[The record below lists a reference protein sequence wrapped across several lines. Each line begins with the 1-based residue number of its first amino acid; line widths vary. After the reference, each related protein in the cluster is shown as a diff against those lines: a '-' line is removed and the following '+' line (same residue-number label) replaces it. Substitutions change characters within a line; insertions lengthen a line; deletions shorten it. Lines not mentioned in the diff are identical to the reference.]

1 MPIFQ
6 AWWICKNRSLATIS
20 KTGCPS
26 SQSLA
31 ASTVAAIIF
40 TKIQV
45 RMKKL
50 LLLPLITFVFSQ
62 LGFAQQLVMPSNG
75 TNPRMTAGVRIG
87 VTDVTINW
95 GAPGVKGREGK
106 IWGTDVAHYGFT
118 NLGFGTAKES
128 PWRAGADE
136 CTTISFS
143 TDVTIEGKTLPAGK
157 YALFMILAADET
169 TLIFS
174 KNPAAWGSYF
184 YDPKE
189 DVLRVTVRQ
198 QKDLPQSRERLTYLL
213 DNPTD
218 RSVTVALEWERWR
231 IPFKVEVDPVA
242 TGLASIRSQMT
253 SGLGFDPPSLQAAAQ
268 WCLTNNV
275 NLEEA
280 LFWIESA
287 TSPNLGG
294 VQTFSALNIQ
304 AGFLRKLGRNAVAD
318 ETLKNAMAKATV
330 MELHSYGRQLIS
342 EKKPKEALAVFEQN
356 HKQNNGAWPTNV
368 GLARGYSAN
377 GDLKKA
383 LEHAKLALAQAP
395 DATNKTSLEAMI
407 KTLSEG
413 KPIAQ

>member
-1 MPIFQ
+1 MF
-6 AWWICKNRSLATIS
+6 
-20 KTGCPS
+20 
-26 SQSLA
+26 
-31 ASTVAAIIF
+31 F
-40 TKIQV
+40 
-45 RMKKL
+45 
-50 LLLPLITFVFSQ
+50 Q
-62 LGFAQQLVMPSNG
+62 LGFAQQLALPSNG
-75 TNPRMTAGVRIG
+75 TNPRMSAGVRVG
-87 VTDVTINW
+87 VTDVNINW

-106 IWGTDVAHYGFT
+106 VWGTGVAHYGFT

-143 TDVTIEGKTLPAGK
+143 TDVLVEGKLLPAGK
-157 YALFMILAADET
+157 YALFMILAADEA

-198 QKDLPQSRERLTYLL
+198 QKDLPTSRERLAYLL

-218 RSVTVALEWERWR
+218 RAVTVALEWERWR
-231 IPFKVEVDPVA
+231 IPFKVEVDLVA

-268 WCLTNNV
+268 WSLTNNV

-280 LFWIESA
+280 LFWIQSA

-294 VQTFSALNIQ
+294 VQTFSALNIH
-304 AGFLRKLGRNAVAD
+304 AGLLRKLGRTAEAD
-318 ETLKNAMAKATV
+318 EKMKAALANANL
-330 MELHSYGRQLIS
+330 MELHGYGRQLVS

-356 HKQNNGAWPTNV
+356 YKQNNGAWPTNV

>member
-1 MPIFQ
+1 
-6 AWWICKNRSLATIS
+6 
-20 KTGCPS
+20 
-26 SQSLA
+26 
-31 ASTVAAIIF
+31 
-40 TKIQV
+40 
-45 RMKKL
+45 MKRL
-50 LLLPLITFVFSQ
+50 FLLPLIALLAVQ
-62 LGFAQQLVMPSNG
+62 MGFAQQLAMPSNG
-75 TNPRMTAGVRIG
+75 TNPRMWAGTRIG
-87 VTDVTINW
+87 VTDVEINW
-95 GAPGVKGREGK
+95 GAPGVKEREGK
-106 IWGTDVAHYGFT
+106 LWGTGVAHFGFT

-143 TDVTIEGKTLPAGK
+143 TNVQVEGKPLAAGK
-157 YALFMILAADET
+157 YALFMILGTDET

-174 KNPAAWGSYF
+174 NNPHAWGSFF

-198 QKDLPQSRERLTYLL
+198 QKDLPQSRERLTFLF
-213 DNPTD
+213 DNVTD
-218 RSVTVALEWERWR
+218 RSATVALEWERWR

-253 SGLGFDPPSLQAAAQ
+253 SGLGFDPPSLQTAAQ
-268 WCLTNNV
+268 WCLSNGV

-280 LFWIESA
+280 LFWITSA

-294 VQTFSALNIQ
+294 VQTFTALSTQ
-304 AGFLRKLGRNAVAD
+304 AGLLRKLGRTAEAD
-318 ETLKNAMAKATV
+318 ETMKNALAKATV
-330 MELHSYGRQLIS
+330 MELHGYGRQLIAD
-342 EKKPKEALAVFEQN
+342 KKPKEALAIFEQN
-356 HKQNNGAWPTNV
+356 FKQNNGAWPTNV

-395 DATNKTSLEAMI
+395 DQINKTSLESMI

-413 KPIAQ
+413 KAIAQ

>member
-1 MPIFQ
+1 
-6 AWWICKNRSLATIS
+6 
-20 KTGCPS
+20 
-26 SQSLA
+26 
-31 ASTVAAIIF
+31 
-40 TKIQV
+40 
-45 RMKKL
+45 MKKL
-50 LLLPLITFVFSQ
+50 LLLPLITFLFSQ
-62 LGFAQQLVMPSNG
+62 TGFSQQLVMPSNG
-75 TNPRMTAGVRIG
+75 TNPRMMAGTRIG
-87 VTDVTINW
+87 VTDLEINW

-106 IWGTDVAHYGFT
+106 IWGTGVAHYGFT

-143 TDVTIEGKTLPAGK
+143 TDVKVEGKPLPAGK
-157 YALFMILAADET
+157 YALFMALSADEA

-184 YDPKE
+184 YDPTE
-189 DVLRVTVRQ
+189 DALRVTVRQ
-198 QKDLPQSRERLTYLL
+198 QKDLPQSRERLAYLL

-231 IPFKVEVDPVA
+231 IPFNVEVDLVA
-242 TGLASIRSQMT
+242 TGLASIRSQMS

-294 VQTFSALNIQ
+294 VQTFTALNIKT
-304 AGFLRKLGRNAVAD
+304 GLLRKLGRNAEAD
-318 ETLKNAMAKATV
+318 ETSKTALAKATI
-330 MELHSYGRQLIS
+330 MELHGYGRQLIS

-356 HKQNNGAWPTNV
+356 YKQNNGAWPTNV

-395 DATNKTSLEAMI
+395 DATNKSSLETMI

-413 KPIAQ
+413 KAIAQ

>member
-1 MPIFQ
+1 
-6 AWWICKNRSLATIS
+6 
-20 KTGCPS
+20 
-26 SQSLA
+26 
-31 ASTVAAIIF
+31 
-40 TKIQV
+40 
-45 RMKKL
+45 MKKL
-50 LLLPLITFVFSQ
+50 LLLPLITFVFTQ

-75 TNPRMTAGVRIG
+75 TNPRMTAGVQIG
-87 VTDVTINW
+87 VTDVNINW

-106 IWGTDVAHYGFT
+106 IWGTGVAHYGFT

-143 TDVTIEGKTLPAGK
+143 TDVTVEGKPLAAGK
-157 YALFMILAADET
+157 YALYMILGADET

-198 QKDLPQSRERLTYLL
+198 QKDLPQSRERLAYLL

-218 RSVTVALEWERWR
+218 RSVTVAMEWERWR
-231 IPFKVEVDPVA
+231 IPFKVEVDPVS

-275 NLEEA
+275 NFDEA

-294 VQTFSALNIQ
+294 VQTFAALSTK
-304 AGFLRKLGRNAVAD
+304 AGLLRKLGRSAEAD
-318 ETLKNAMAKATV
+318 ETMKTALAKATV
-330 MELHSYGRQLIS
+330 MELHGHGRQLIS

-356 HKQNNGAWPTNV
+356 YKQNNGAWPTNV

-383 LEHAKLALAQAP
+383 LEHAKLALSQAP

-407 KTLSEG
+407 KTLGEG

>member
-1 MPIFQ
+1 
-6 AWWICKNRSLATIS
+6 
-20 KTGCPS
+20 
-26 SQSLA
+26 
-31 ASTVAAIIF
+31 
-40 TKIQV
+40 
-45 RMKKL
+45 MKR
-50 LLLPLITFVFSQ
+50 LLPLSFLAFLWLQI
-62 LGFAQQLVMPSNG
+62 GFTQQLVMPSNG
-75 TNPRMTAGVRIG
+75 TNPRMWAGTHIG
-87 VTDVTINW
+87 ATDLEIRW

-106 IWGTDVAHYGFT
+106 IWGTGVAHYGFT

-143 TDVTIEGKTLPAGK
+143 TDIKVEGKPLPAGK
-157 YALFMILAADET
+157 YGFFIILGADEC

-174 KNPAAWGSYF
+174 KNPNAWGSYF
-184 YDPKE
+184 YDPSE
-189 DVLRVTVRQ
+189 DALRVTVRQ
-198 QKDLPQSRERLTYLL
+198 QKDLPQSRERLAYLL

-231 IPFKVEVDPVA
+231 IPFTVEVDAVA

-253 SGLGFDPPSLQAAAQ
+253 SGLGFDPPSLQTAAQ

-294 VQTFSALNIQ
+294 VQTFSALNVK
-304 AGFLRKLGRNAVAD
+304 AGLLRKMGRTAEAD
-318 ETLKNAMAKATV
+318 ETTKTALAKATV
-330 MELHSYGRQLIS
+330 MELHGYGRQLIG
-342 EKKPKEALAVFEQN
+342 EKKSKEALAVFEQN
-356 HKQNNGAWPTNV
+356 FKQNNGAWPTNV
-368 GLARGYSAN
+368 GLARGYSAV

-395 DATNKTSLEAMI
+395 DTTNKTSLEGMI

-413 KPIAQ
+413 KAIAQ